1 MTANGIT
8 EKKNIIGDAASEE
21 KNIESNIYSRGI
33 YLTYMLLSGTDN
45 LRHKKLVTELE
56 NN

>member
-33 YLTYMLLSGTDN
+33 YLTYMLLSRTDN
-45 LRHKKLVTELE
+45 LRYKKLVTELE